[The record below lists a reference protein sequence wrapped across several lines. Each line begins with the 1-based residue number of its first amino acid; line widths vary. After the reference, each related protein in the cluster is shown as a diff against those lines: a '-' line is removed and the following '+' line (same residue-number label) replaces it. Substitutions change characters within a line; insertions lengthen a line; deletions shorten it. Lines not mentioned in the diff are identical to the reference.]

1 MPKWE
6 IVGLPDIS
14 IKESKERV
22 QAAIK
27 NSGYEL
33 RSKKILINL
42 APAEIKKEGSVFD
55 LAIAIGILN
64 NLEYIHNKKLN
75 EYAFIGELSLDGKI
89 NAISGVLPMCIELQ
103 RIGIK
108 KAILPKECQ
117 TEASITKGLEVY
129 GVETLKETV
138 EFLNGEKKVE
148 RSETHLD
155 QILDHR
161 TMSKIDYS
169 EVKGQH
175 EVKRALEISAAGGHN
190 CLLIGSPGA
199 GKTMLAKRL
208 TTILPD
214 MTFEEALEVTKIH
227 SIAGMTKKSQLITER
242 PFRNPHHTASKVA
255 LIGGGKDAK
264 PGEISLAHRGILFL
278 DELPEFNKTS
288 LEVLRL
294 PLEDRKVLIS
304 RASKTCEY
312 PSNFMLIASMN
323 PCPCGYYGSN
333 EKECTCSSNEIAKYI
348 HKISGPLL
356 DRIDIQVEVQ
366 NVEYKK
372 MIETRQEESSQE
384 IRKRVNKARKIQEE
398 RYKEYNIF
406 SNAELTPKLI
416 EKYCKIDSES
426 KALLETAFK
435 KLNLSSRAYNRIL
448 KVSRTIADL
457 NGREEII
464 KSDIAEAIQYRSL
477 DKKYF

>member
-108 KAILPKECQ
+108 KVILPKECQ

-129 GVETLKETV
+129 GVETLKETI

-175 EVKRALEISAAGGHN
+175 EAKRALEISAA
-190 CLLIGSPGA
+190 
-199 GKTMLAKRL
+199 
-208 TTILPD
+208 
-214 MTFEEALEVTKIH
+214 
-227 SIAGMTKKSQLITER
+227 
-242 PFRNPHHTASKVA
+242 
-255 LIGGGKDAK
+255 
-264 PGEISLAHRGILFL
+264 
-278 DELPEFNKTS
+278 
-288 LEVLRL
+288 
-294 PLEDRKVLIS
+294 
-304 RASKTCEY
+304 
-312 PSNFMLIASMN
+312 
-323 PCPCGYYGSN
+323 
-333 EKECTCSSNEIAKYI
+333 
-348 HKISGPLL
+348 
-356 DRIDIQVEVQ
+356 
-366 NVEYKK
+366 
-372 MIETRQEESSQE
+372 
-384 IRKRVNKARKIQEE
+384 
-398 RYKEYNIF
+398 
-406 SNAELTPKLI
+406 
-416 EKYCKIDSES
+416 
-426 KALLETAFK
+426 
-435 KLNLSSRAYNRIL
+435 
-448 KVSRTIADL
+448 
-457 NGREEII
+457 
-464 KSDIAEAIQYRSL
+464 
-477 DKKYF
+477 